1 MIQFASGLRLIPV
14 VLFATAS
21 LLALKTASIVSDSGY
36 IAGPQR
42 AYATAA
48 LSDDRHHPPAP
59 SAAQHPKAVKVAEA
73 KYPEKPTGT
82 RSWAQEMLGYPDITG
97 SVSKPATPPPPAP
110 AANGHAA
117 EGAAPADKAA
127 TRGDKE
133 TTKPSGAASA
143 TTPEASAGAAK
154 GPTGADAKPNAF
166 TSDKPIASAG
176 ERTLLE
182 QLQQRRQ
189 ELDARDREL
198 EIREGLLKTA
208 EQRIEARLS
217 ELKEVEA
224 KVDAAAAK
232 KDEAEA
238 ARLKGLVTMYENM
251 KPKDAAKI
259 FDRLDLRILMD
270 VATQINPRRMSDI
283 LAAMSTEAAERLTV
297 ELATRAPDGRSPS
310 AADLPKIEGR
320 PRT

>member
-1 MIQFASGLRLIPV
+1 MIQFASGIRLLPI
-14 VLFATAS
+14 VLFAMAS
-21 LLALKTASIVSDSGY
+21 LLALKTASIVGGGGY
-36 IAGPQR
+36 IVAGPQR
-42 AYATAA
+42 AYATTAS
-48 LSDDRHHPPAP
+48 SDGRNHSPTAGAMRDPG
-59 SAAQHPKAVKVAEA
+59 AVKLAET
-73 KYPEKPTGT
+73 KYPEKPAGT

-97 SVSKPATPPPPAP
+97 SVSKPAAP
-110 AANGHAA
+110 AAPTVNDRAT
-117 EGAAPADKAA
+117 EKGAASGNEAA
-127 TRGDKE
+127 QRGDKE
-133 TTKPSGAASA
+133 SAKPPSAAA
-143 TTPEASAGAAK
+143 TPEAPAGAVK
-154 GPTGADAKPNAF
+154 GAAANAKPNAF
-166 TSDKPIASAG
+166 TTDKPIASAG

-259 FDRLDLRILMD
+259 FDRLDLRILID

-297 ELATRAPDGRSPS
+297 ELATRAPDGRSPN

>member
-1 MIQFASGLRLIPV
+1 MIQFASGIRLLPV

-21 LLALKTASIVSDSGY
+21 LLALKTASIVGGSGY
-36 IAGPQR
+36 IVAGPQR

-48 LSDDRHHPPAP
+48 SSDDRHRPPAP
-59 SAAQHPKAVKVAEA
+59 SAARHLADVKLAEA
-73 KYPEKPTGT
+73 KYPEKPAGT

-97 SVSKPATPPPPAP
+97 SVSKPAAAPPPAS
-110 AANGHAA
+110 GQA
-117 EGAAPADKAA
+117 EGEASPDKAA

-133 TTKPSGAASA
+133 TAKPSGAAH
-143 TTPEASAGAAK
+143 EAPAGAAK
-154 GPTGADAKPNAF
+154 GSAADVKPNAF

-217 ELKEVEA
+217 ELKDVEA

-238 ARLKGLVTMYENM
+238 SRLKGLVTMYENM

-259 FDRLDLRILMD
+259 FDRLDLRILID

-297 ELATRAPDGRSPS
+297 ELATRSSDGRSPS

-320 PRT
+320 PRS

>member
-1 MIQFASGLRLIPV
+1 MPTLRLIPI

-21 LLALKTASIVSDSGY
+21 LFALKA
-36 IAGPQR
+36 IAFLGGESVVFGGPQN
-42 AYATAA
+42 AN
-48 LSDDRHHPPAP
+48 
-59 SAAQHPKAVKVAEA
+59 AQTVK
-73 KYPEKPTGT
+73 

-97 SVSKPATPPPPAP
+97 SVSKPAAP
-110 AANGHAA
+110 AAPTVNERAA
-117 EGAAPADKAA
+117 EKGAASGHEAA
-127 TRGDKE
+127 QRGDKE
-133 TTKPSGAASA
+133 SAKPPSAAA
-143 TTPEASAGAAK
+143 TATPEAPAGTAK
-154 GPTGADAKPNAF
+154 GVAANAKPNAF
-166 TSDKPIASAG
+166 TTDKPIASAG

-259 FDRLDLRILMD
+259 FDRLDLRILID

-297 ELATRAPDGRSPS
+297 ELATRAPDGRSPN

>member
-21 LLALKTASIVSDSGY
+21 LLALKTASIVSGSGY

-59 SAAQHPKAVKVAEA
+59 SAAPHPAAVKLAEA
-73 KYPEKPTGT
+73 KYPEKPAGT

-97 SVSKPATPPPPAP
+97 SVSKPATPPPSAP
-110 AANGHAA
+110 VA
-117 EGAAPADKAA
+117 EGGTPADKAA

-133 TTKPSGAASA
+133 TAKPSGAASA
-143 TTPEASAGAAK
+143 TTPETPAGAAK
-154 GPTGADAKPNAF
+154 GPAAADAKPNAF

-182 QLQQRRQ
+182 QLQHRRQ

-259 FDRLDLRILMD
+259 FDRLDMRVLID

-297 ELATRAPDGRSPS
+297 ELATRASDGRSPS

-320 PRT
+320 PRS

>member
-21 LLALKTASIVSDSGY
+21 LLALKTASIVSGSGY

-48 LSDDRHHPPAP
+48 LSDDRHHPPTP
-59 SAAQHPKAVKVAEA
+59 SAAQHPKAVKLAEV
-73 KYPEKPTGT
+73 KYPEKPAGT

-110 AANGHAA
+110 AA
-117 EGAAPADKAA
+117 EGGTPADKAA

-133 TTKPSGAASA
+133 TAKPSGAASA
-143 TTPEASAGAAK
+143 TTPETPAGAAK
-154 GPTGADAKPNAF
+154 GPAAADAKPNAF

-182 QLQQRRQ
+182 QLQHRRQ

-259 FDRLDLRILMD
+259 FDRLDMRVLID

-297 ELATRAPDGRSPS
+297 ELATRASDGRSPS

-320 PRT
+320 PRS

>member
-1 MIQFASGLRLIPV
+1 MIQFASGIRLLPV

-21 LLALKTASIVSDSGY
+21 LLALKTASIVSGSGY
-36 IAGPQR
+36 IVAGPQR
-42 AYATAA
+42 AYATTA
-48 LSDDRHHPPAP
+48 LPDDRTHHPA
-59 SAAQHPKAVKVAEA
+59 AVKLAEV
-73 KYPEKPTGT
+73 KYPEKPAGT

-97 SVSKPATPPPPAP
+97 SVSKPPPPSAP
-110 AANGHAA
+110 VANGRPA
-117 EGAAPADKAA
+117 EGGASADKAA

-133 TTKPSGAASA
+133 TAKPSGVASA
-143 TTPEASAGAAK
+143 AAPEASASATK
-154 GPTGADAKPNAF
+154 GPAADAKPNAF
-166 TSDKPIASAG
+166 TTDKPIASAG
-176 ERTLLE
+176 ERALLD